1 MSFMD
6 KMIYSAKNMANAASE
21 KAGEVYEIGRLK
33 LQLVSLNGDLE
44 KAYTQLGRLEYD
56 QKKNG
61 NDNSLLIT
69 ACVSEIDSIHED
81 IDSLTAE
88 ISEATGEKI
97 CPHCSES
104 VAADAAYCPKCGAR
118 LDQEPAAGD
127 TGSRA
132 EDGYIT
138 VTTNEADAPVDAD
151 K

>member
-1 MSFMD
+1 MCRRS
-6 KMIYSAKNMANAASE
+6 S
-21 KAGEVYEIGRLK
+21 
-33 LQLVSLNGDLE
+33 
-44 KAYTQLGRLEYD
+44 
-56 QKKNG
+56 
-61 NDNSLLIT
+61 
-69 ACVSEIDSIHED
+69 SIHED

-118 LDQEPAAGD
+118 LDQETAAGD

-151 K
+151 QVGDACTNNPSVGHRRAVFCPPGRRYICPPAGIN

>member
-81 IDSLTAE
+81 
-88 ISEATGEKI
+88 
-97 CPHCSES
+97 
-104 VAADAAYCPKCGAR
+104 
-118 LDQEPAAGD
+118 
-127 TGSRA
+127 
-132 EDGYIT
+132 
-138 VTTNEADAPVDAD
+138 
-151 K
+151 